1 MDIRITLLRKEF
13 YDMIKRFFDFTSS
26 FIGILVLLPLM
37 LIISIVI
44 KLDSKGPIF
53 FKQNRVGKGGK
64 SFTMIKFRSMSVLQK
79 SKSTVSVKGDVRIT
93 KFGAFI
99 RKYKLDE
106 LPELWNVLIG
116 QMSIVGPRPDVKGF
130 ADELKGEDRK
140 ILNLRPGITGPASLK
155 YANEEELLSH
165 QENPEVYNKRVIFP
179 DKVRINLDYY
189 YNQNLILDLKII
201 FATIFRTN
209 F

>member
-1 MDIRITLLRKEF
+1 
-13 YDMIKRFFDFTSS
+13 MIKRFFDLTFSL
-26 FIGILVLLPLM
+26 IGILILFPLM
-37 LIISIVI
+37 LIISLVI

-53 FKQNRVGKGGK
+53 FIQNRVGKDGK
-64 SFTMIKFRSMSVLQK
+64 LFAMIKFRSMSVFQT
-79 SKSTVSVKGDVRIT
+79 SKSTVSVKGDIRIT
-93 KFGAFI
+93 KVGSFI

-106 LPELWNVLIG
+106 LPELWNVLLG
-116 QMSIVGPRPDVKGF
+116 HMSIVGPRPDVKGF

-155 YANEEELLSH
+155 YANEEELLSY
-165 QENPEVYNKRVIFP
+165 QENPEVYNKEVIFP

-201 FATIFRTN
+201 FATIFRIN
-209 F
+209 Y

>member
-1 MDIRITLLRKEF
+1 
-13 YDMIKRFFDFTSS
+13 MIKRFFDLTFSL
-26 FIGILVLLPLM
+26 IGILILFPLM
-37 LIISIVI
+37 LIISLVI

-53 FKQNRVGKGGK
+53 FIQNRVGKGGK
-64 SFTMIKFRSMSVLQK
+64 LFPMIKFRSMSVFQT
-79 SKSTVSVKGDVRIT
+79 SKSTVSVKGDIRIT
-93 KFGAFI
+93 KVGSFI

-106 LPELWNVLIG
+106 LPELWNVLLG

-155 YANEEELLSH
+155 YANEEELLSY
-165 QENPEVYNKRVIFP
+165 QENPEDYNKKVIFP

-209 F
+209 Y

>member
-1 MDIRITLLRKEF
+1 
-13 YDMIKRFFDFTSS
+13 MIKRFFDLTFSL
-26 FIGILVLLPLM
+26 IGILILFPLM
-37 LIISIVI
+37 LLISLVI

-53 FKQNRVGKGGK
+53 FIQNRVGKDGK
-64 SFTMIKFRSMSVLQK
+64 LFAMIKFRSMSVFQTR
-79 SKSTVSVKGDVRIT
+79 KSTVSVKGDIRIT
-93 KFGAFI
+93 KVGAFI

-106 LPELWNVLIG
+106 LPELWNVLLG
-116 QMSIVGPRPDVKGF
+116 QMSIVGPRPDVKGY

-155 YANEEELLSH
+155 YANEEELLSY
-165 QENPEVYNKRVIFP
+165 QENPEVYNKEVIFP

-209 F
+209 Y

>member
-1 MDIRITLLRKEF
+1 
-13 YDMIKRFFDFTSS
+13 MIKRFFDLTFSL
-26 FIGILVLLPLM
+26 IGILILFPLM
-37 LIISIVI
+37 LIISLVI

-53 FKQNRVGKGGK
+53 FIQNRVGKDGK
-64 SFTMIKFRSMSVLQK
+64 LFAMIKFRSMSVFQTR
-79 SKSTVSVKGDVRIT
+79 KSTVSVKGDIRIT
-93 KFGAFI
+93 KVGSFI

-106 LPELWNVLIG
+106 LPELWNVLLG
-116 QMSIVGPRPDVKGF
+116 HMSIVGPRPDVKGF

-155 YANEEELLSH
+155 YANEEELLSY
-165 QENPEVYNKRVIFP
+165 QENPEVYNKEVIFP

-209 F
+209 Y

>member
-1 MDIRITLLRKEF
+1 
-13 YDMIKRFFDFTSS
+13 MIKRLFDFFLSL
-26 FIGILVLLPLM
+26 FGLIILLPLF
-37 LIISIVI
+37 IILSIVI
-44 KLDSKGPIF
+44 ALDSKGPIF
-53 FKQNRVGKGGK
+53 YRQQRIGKDAQL
-64 SFTMIKFRSMSVLQK
+64 FTMVKFRSMFVNQENH
-79 SKSTVSVKGDVRIT
+79 STVSIKGDARIT
-93 KFGAFI
+93 KIGTFL

-106 LPELWNVLIG
+106 LPELWNVLLG

-140 ILNLRPGITGPASLK
+140 ILSLRPGITGPASLK

-165 QENPEVYNKRVIFP
+165 QENPEVYNKEVIFP
-179 DKVRINLDYY
+179 DKVRLNLDYY

-209 F
+209 Y

>member
-1 MDIRITLLRKEF
+1 
-13 YDMIKRFFDFTSS
+13 MIKRFFDLTSS
-26 FIGILVLLPLM
+26 FIGILVLLPLI
-37 LIISIVI
+37 LVISIVI
-44 KLDSKGPIF
+44 KLDSKGPVF
-53 FKQNRVGKGGK
+53 FKQKRIGKDGK
-64 SFTMIKFRSMSVLQK
+64 LFTMIKFRSMSVVQK

-93 KFGAFI
+93 KVGAFI
-99 RKYKLDE
+99 RKYKFDE
-106 LPELWNVLIG
+106 LPELWNVLVG

-130 ADELKGEDRK
+130 ADELQGEDRL
-140 ILNLRPGITGPASLK
+140 ILELRPGITGPASLK

-165 QENPEVYNKRVIFP
+165 QENPEKYNNEVIFP

>member
-1 MDIRITLLRKEF
+1 
-13 YDMIKRFFDFTSS
+13 MIKRFFDLTFSL
-26 FIGILVLLPLM
+26 IGILILFPLM
-37 LIISIVI
+37 LIISLVI

-53 FKQNRVGKGGK
+53 FIQNRVGKDGK
-64 SFTMIKFRSMSVLQK
+64 LFAMIKFRSMSVFQT
-79 SKSTVSVKGDVRIT
+79 SKSTVSVKGDIRIT
-93 KFGAFI
+93 KFGSFI

-106 LPELWNVLIG
+106 LPELWNVLLG

-155 YANEEELLSH
+155 YANEEELLSY
-165 QENPEVYNKRVIFP
+165 QENPEVYNKKVIFP

-209 F
+209 Y

>member
-1 MDIRITLLRKEF
+1 
-13 YDMIKRFFDFTSS
+13 MIKRFFDLTFSL
-26 FIGILVLLPLM
+26 IGILILFPLM
-37 LIISIVI
+37 LIISLVI

-53 FKQNRVGKGGK
+53 FIQNRVGKDGK
-64 SFTMIKFRSMSVLQK
+64 LFAMIKFRSMSVFQT
-79 SKSTVSVKGDVRIT
+79 SKSTVSVKGDIRIT
-93 KFGAFI
+93 KVGSFI

-106 LPELWNVLIG
+106 LPELWNVLLG
-116 QMSIVGPRPDVKGF
+116 HMSIVGPRPDVKGF

-155 YANEEELLSH
+155 YANEEELLSY
-165 QENPEVYNKRVIFP
+165 QENPEVYNKKVIFP

-209 F
+209 Y

>member
-1 MDIRITLLRKEF
+1 
-13 YDMIKRFFDFTSS
+13 MIKRFFDLTFSL
-26 FIGILVLLPLM
+26 IGILILFPLM
-37 LIISIVI
+37 LIISLVI

-53 FKQNRVGKGGK
+53 FIQNRVGKDGK
-64 SFTMIKFRSMSVLQK
+64 LFAMIKFRSMSVFQTR
-79 SKSTVSVKGDVRIT
+79 KSTVSVKGDIRIT
-93 KFGAFI
+93 KVGAFI

-106 LPELWNVLIG
+106 LPELWNVLLG

-140 ILNLRPGITGPASLK
+140 ILNLRPGITGTASLK

-165 QENPEVYNKRVIFP
+165 QENPEKYNNEVIFP

-209 F
+209 Y

>member
-1 MDIRITLLRKEF
+1 
-13 YDMIKRFFDFTSS
+13 MIKRFFDLTFSL
-26 FIGILVLLPLM
+26 IGIFILFPLM
-37 LIISIVI
+37 LLISLVI

-53 FKQNRVGKGGK
+53 FIQNRVGKDGK
-64 SFTMIKFRSMSVLQK
+64 LFAMIKFRSMSVFQT
-79 SKSTVSVKGDVRIT
+79 SKSIVSVKGDIRIT
-93 KFGAFI
+93 KVGSFI

-106 LPELWNVLIG
+106 LPELWNVLLG
-116 QMSIVGPRPDVKGF
+116 HMSIVGPRPDVKGY

-155 YANEEELLSH
+155 YANEEELLSY
-165 QENPEVYNKRVIFP
+165 QENPEVYNKKVIFP

-209 F
+209 Y